1 MPRGK
6 FYLRCCDAMPHVC
19 SLAAVVTVDQLSIG
33 RDRVCCPHCRC
44 NDDVGG
50 THTHTHTRLTA
61 LCPGL
66 PRRAGTRKVKPV
78 WILLKHETVI
88 GNGISWA
95 ICKSA
100 PCSDR

>member
-19 SLAAVVTVDQLSIG
+19 TLAAVVTVDQLSIG

-50 THTHTHTRLTA
+50 THTRTHTHTFNGPLS
-61 LCPGL
+61 
-66 PRRAGTRKVKPV
+66 GTTQASRYQK
-78 WILLKHETVI
+78 
-88 GNGISWA
+88 G
-95 ICKSA
+95 KSSLDFTEA
-100 PCSDR
+100 